1 MKEGLVFN
9 EISWH
14 IIDQLLPN
22 DEKIKLAVLQDFIWF
37 FSRPKKFKNNQHAIN
52 DYIRH
57 LELKSNQRI
66 NRYSNETNAFKS
78 IDITVIK
85 LRLSE
90 FFIKG
95 Y

>member
-1 MKEGLVFN
+1 MKEGPVFN
-9 EISWH
+9 ETSWNF
-14 IIDQLLPN
+14 IEELLPN
-22 DEKIKLAVLQDFIWF
+22 DEKIKLAVLQDFMWF
-37 FSRPKKFKNNQHAIN
+37 FSRPKKYKNNQQVID

-66 NRYSNETNAFKS
+66 NRYPNETNAFKS